1 VNLFKAVPEDMFHA
15 VYPLQMKRHLS
26 EEASSYISSTLEN
39 GDFDIVHV
47 EGYYLMQ
54 LLPPKLEVPVLL
66 VEHNIEYSL
75 SLQRMIL
82 SKSPQ
87 ERSRYWR
94 EYVYTLKWERISWK
108 RATLCVTLTTE
119 DKTAMAKLEPN
130 INIKMIPDGIDHQ
143 EITGES
149 KFSNSLLKNNIALS
163 KDAPILLVGNFAYEP
178 NVDAAL
184 YFSQLIFPQ
193 VLQVVPNAKLFI
205 VGNEPPPSLLT
216 LTLNKQIE
224 VTGCVESLIP
234 FYNLAKVVVC
244 PLRIGGG
251 VKVKVLE
258 ALKAG
263 KAIVSTSIGAQGLD
277 VKTCQAVI
285 VADVVTDFVKN
296 VVRFLQNPEERFKQ
310 ERVALAY
317 AQNLP
322 TWDHASEAFVR
333 CYDEMITCN
342 IKNN

>member
-1 VNLFKAVPEDMFHA
+1 
-15 VYPLQMKRHLS
+15 
-26 EEASSYISSTLEN
+26 
-39 GDFDIVHV
+39 
-47 EGYYLMQ
+47 
-54 LLPPKLEVPVLL
+54 
-66 VEHNIEYSL
+66 
-75 SLQRMIL
+75 
-82 SKSPQ
+82 
-87 ERSRYWR
+87 
-94 EYVYTLKWERISWK
+94 
-108 RATLCVTLTTE
+108 
-119 DKTAMAKLEPN
+119 
-130 INIKMIPDGIDHQ
+130 MIPDGIDHQ
-143 EITGES
+143 EIACAS
-149 KFSNSLLKNNIALS
+149 KFSNSILKNNIAQS

-184 YFSQLIFPQ
+184 YFSQLIFPL
-193 VLQVVPNAKLFI
+193 VLQSVPNAKLFI
-205 VGNEPPPSLLT
+205 VGNEPPPSLLS

-224 VTGCVESLIP
+224 VTGYVDSLIP
-234 FYNLAKVVVC
+234 FYNLANVVVC

-285 VADVVTDFVKN
+285 VADEVTDFVKN
-296 VVRFLQNPEERFKQ
+296 VVRFLQNPEVRFKQ

-322 TWDHASEAFVR
+322 TWDHASEAFER
-333 CYDEMITCN
+333 CYEEMITCN